1 VTEPNVKE
9 DDDVVADGAEMS
21 LVSIT
26 APQPELMA
34 TISVKVA
41 IKINLEKRQSCTN

>member
-9 DDDVVADGAEMS
+9 DDDVAADGGEML

-26 APQPELMA
+26 ALQPELMA
-34 TISVKVA
+34 AARVNVA
-41 IKINLEKRQSCTN
+41 IKINL